1 MFKLPTEP
9 QTIGNILDSG
19 FKLYFRSFKH
29 IVLFAL
35 IMALIGLIPSFLI
48 NPASTQGLNGIANLP
63 LLYGYIIIASF
74 VNFIFIVA
82 MIHRM
87 NSFTTGRLSSI
98 GASLGIGVRKFLPM
112 FVMSLLYGI
121 AVAAGFILLII
132 PGIFLSVAFILAHIA
147 LVAEDRGPLNALG
160 RSWELVKNNWWRTF
174 IVISVAF
181 FIYMML
187 YSVFMMIYG
196 VSIVMSGPEAFAE
209 YAFYLDAG
217 GALINLFC
225 YPMLIAI
232 MLAQFGDLRLRREG
246 GDLEARIAQT
256 EA

>member
-19 FKLYFRSFKH
+19 FRLYFSSFKH
-29 IVLFAL
+29 IALFAL
-35 IMALIGLIPSFLI
+35 GMALAGLVPSFMI
-48 NPASTQGLNGIANLP
+48 NTSDPSGLGVLANLP
-63 LLYGYIIIASF
+63 LFYGSLLIVSI
-74 VNFIFIVA
+74 VNFIFIGA

-87 NSFTTGRLSSI
+87 NSVTSEQLS
-98 GASLGIGVRKFLPM
+98 GIGSSLRIGLRKFLPM
-112 FVMSLLYGI
+112 FAMSLLYGL
-121 AVAAGFILLII
+121 AVMAGTILLII

-147 LVAEDRGPLNALG
+147 LITENRGPIDALG

-174 IVISVAF
+174 IIISVAF

-187 YSVFMMIYG
+187 YSVFVMIYG
-196 VSIVMSGPEAFAE
+196 VTIAMSGPEAFAE
-209 YAFYLDAG
+209 YAIYLDAG
-217 GALINLFC
+217 GALVNLFC

-232 MLAQFGDLRLRREG
+232 MLAQFSDLRLRREG

>member
-1 MFKLPTEP
+1 MFTLPTEP

-19 FKLYFRSFKH
+19 FRLYFRSFKH
-29 IVLFAL
+29 IALFAL
-35 IMALIGLIPSFLI
+35 IMALVGLVPSLLFNTSDPTGVEAL
-48 NPASTQGLNGIANLP
+48 ANLP
-63 LLYGYIIIASF
+63 LLYGYLMIASII
-74 VNFIFIVA
+74 NFIFIVA

-87 NSFTTGRLSSI
+87 NSLTTGQLSDI
-98 GASLGIGVRKFLPM
+98 GSSLGIGLRKFLPM
-112 FVMSLLYGI
+112 FAMSLLYGL
-121 AVAAGFILLII
+121 AVLAGTILLII

-147 LVAEDRGPLNALG
+147 LVTENRGPIDALG

-174 IVISVAF
+174 IIISVAF

-187 YSVFMMIYG
+187 YSVFAMIYG
-196 VSIVMSGPEAFAE
+196 ISIAMSGPEAFAE

-217 GALINLFC
+217 GALVNLFC

-232 MLAQFGDLRLRREG
+232 MLAQFNDLRLRREG
-246 GDLEARIAQT
+246 GDLEARIVQT